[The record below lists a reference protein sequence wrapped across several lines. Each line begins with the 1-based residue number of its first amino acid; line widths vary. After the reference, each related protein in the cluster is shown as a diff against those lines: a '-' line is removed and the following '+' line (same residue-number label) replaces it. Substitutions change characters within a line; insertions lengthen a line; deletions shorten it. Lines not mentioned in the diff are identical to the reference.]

1 MSVRPFLEYPH
12 PALRERSAPVAEF
25 DGALHE
31 LLEDLGDTVRATASL
46 GLAAPQIGVSR
57 RVLVLDFSGGREAAR
72 EFVNPVLRSRG
83 GLAIAEERCL
93 SVPGLSG
100 NTLRAAR
107 VEVEACDRHGVRSN
121 VVLEGMPAVCLQHEI
136 DHLDG
141 RLFTSH
147 LFWWRRFAWWVS
159 ARRTSRRPLAAA
171 R

>member
-1 MSVRPFLEYPH
+1 MSVRPVLEYPH
-12 PALRERSAPVAEF
+12 PALRERSAPVVAF
-25 DGALHE
+25 DAALHE
-31 LLEDLGDTVRATASL
+31 LLEDLGDTVRATTSL
-46 GLAAPQIGVSR
+46 GLAAPQIGVTR
-57 RVLVLDFSGGREAAR
+57 RVLVLDFSGGRDAAL

-83 GLAIAEERCL
+83 GFAVAEEACL

-107 VEVEACDRHGVRSN
+107 VEVEACDRHGVRSS

-141 RLFTSH
+141 RLFTVH
-147 LFWWRRFAWWVS
+147 LFWWRRLAWWVS
-159 ARRTSRRPLAAA
+159 SRRTNRRLLAAA